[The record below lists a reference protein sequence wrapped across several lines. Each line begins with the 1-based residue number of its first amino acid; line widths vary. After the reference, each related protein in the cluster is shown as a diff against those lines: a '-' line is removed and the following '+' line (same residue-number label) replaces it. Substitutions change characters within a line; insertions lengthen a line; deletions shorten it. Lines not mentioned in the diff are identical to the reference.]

1 MLFKDRSE
9 AGRILA
15 GRLTAYAGRDDVAV
29 LGLPRGG
36 VPVAAEAARAL
47 QAPLDVF
54 IVRKIGAPQQPELAL
69 GAIASGDVQVVNW
82 YAVDALHISEGTFN
96 AIVARERAEIARR
109 EREYRDGRALPPLDG
124 KTVILIDDGL
134 ATGATMLAA
143 VQALRQLAPA
153 RIVVAVPVAAADT
166 CAELRRDV
174 DEIVCA
180 ATPEP
185 FYGVGMWYQDFTQT
199 SDTEVRQLLAD
210 ASRKAG

>member
-1 MLFKDRSE
+1 MLFKDRRE

-15 GRLTAYAGRDDVAV
+15 TRLSAYAGRGDVSV

-36 VPVAAEAARAL
+36 VPVAAEVARAL
-47 QAPLDVF
+47 RASLDVF
-54 IVRKIGAPQQPELAL
+54 VVRKVGAPQQPELAL

-82 YAVDALHISEGTFN
+82 YAVDALHITQETFSE
-96 AIVARERAEIARR
+96 IVARERAEIARR
-109 EREYRDGRALPPLDG
+109 ELAYRDGKPLPSLNG
-124 KTVILIDDGL
+124 KTVILVDDGL

-143 VQALRQLAPA
+143 VQALRQLGPA

-166 CAELRRDV
+166 CAELKREV
-174 DEIVCA
+174 DEVVCA

-199 SDTEVRQLLAD
+199 NDEEVRQLLN
-210 ASRKAG
+210 SPT

>member
-1 MLFKDRSE
+1 MLFKDRKE

-15 GRLTAYAGRDDVAV
+15 GKLRAYAGHDDVV
-29 LGLPRGG
+29 VFGLPRGG
-36 VPVAAEAARAL
+36 VPVAAEVAQTLA
-47 QAPLDVF
+47 APLDVF
-54 IVRKIGAPQQPELAL
+54 IVRKIGAPHQPELAL

-82 YAVDALHISEGTFN
+82 YAVDTLHISEETFA
-96 AIVARERAEIARR
+96 AIVARERAEILRR
-109 EREYRDGRALPPLDG
+109 ESEYRQGKSLPSVEG

-134 ATGATMLAA
+134 ATGSTMLAA

-166 CAELRRDV
+166 CAQLNREV
-174 DEIVCA
+174 DEVVCE

-199 SDTEVRQLLAD
+199 SDAVVRRLLTESA
-210 ASRKAG
+210 AKGA